1 MIELKVKRISK
12 DEIEGQTNIEGRGD
26 DIIIESFYAIKA
38 LFHALGEEDVKMKV
52 MLTKMMAES
61 DEWLD
66 HETDPKEM
74 MQMRSLD
81 DVLGRKAT
89 ERRFN

>member
-1 MIELKVKRISK
+1 MVEVKVKRVGK
-12 DEIEGQTNIEGRGD
+12 DEIESKTNIEGKSD

-38 LFHALGEEDVKMKV
+38 LFHALGEEDVALKV
-52 MLTKMMAES
+52 NLAKAMAEN
-61 DEWLD
+61 DEWFD
-66 HETDPKEM
+66 HETDSKEM
-74 MQMRSLD
+74 IQMRSLD

>member
-1 MIELKVKRISK
+1 MVEIKAERISK
-12 DEIEGQTNIEGRGD
+12 DEIAGQTNIEGKGD

-38 LFHALGEEDVKMKV
+38 LFHALGEEDVALKISLVKA
-52 MLTKMMAES
+52 MAEN
-61 DEWLD
+61 DEWFD

-74 MQMRSLD
+74 AQMKSLGD
-81 DVLGRKAT
+81 LLGRKAA